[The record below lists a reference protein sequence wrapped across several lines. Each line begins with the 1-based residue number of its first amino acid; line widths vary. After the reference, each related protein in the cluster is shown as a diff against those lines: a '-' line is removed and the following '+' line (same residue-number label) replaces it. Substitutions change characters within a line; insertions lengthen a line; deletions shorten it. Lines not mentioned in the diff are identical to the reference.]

1 MNNQQILDC
10 VIVGGGL
17 VGGLTALLLAQ
28 DGVQSTVLD
37 AAPILDEQ
45 KNFAQHNSRTL
56 ALTQATI
63 QLLKV
68 VDLWQDIL
76 QSQRFIPY
84 TGMQAWNVQGYGD
97 ILLGQALTHPMP
109 HDWLGVMVEPHILNV
124 LIQKKLVEKVQ
135 DYRTQS
141 AVQRIEK
148 YTPNGRSYWQIQLAN
163 GEILKTWLLIG
174 ADGANSLVRQQALI
188 GLDVLDYGQSV
199 ISCALTTEHHHQHVA
214 RQMYNPTPFALLPM
228 ADIQGEKN
236 GYLHSLAWTLPT
248 EQAQHYLQLSPE
260 QFQQQVYQ
268 ASHAM
273 LGLIQIESPP
283 MAFPIKARSAEHY
296 VEDGLALIGDAAHTI
311 HPLAGQ
317 GMNLGCLD
325 AGVLC
330 DVLLNARQRGTWA
343 NLQTLRRYE
352 NQRRTHN
359 VMMMHSMS
367 AMGFGEKLQTTP
379 LGFALNWGR
388 KWVSQT
394 DWVKQLLI
402 FQASG
407 RDALRHTRYAIR

>member
-28 DGVQSTVLD
+28 DGVQATVLD

-124 LIQKKLVEKVQ
+124 LIQKKLVAKVQ

-148 YTPNGRSYWQIQLAN
+148 YTQNGRSYWQIQLAN

-273 LGLIQIESPP
+273 LGQIQIESPP

-296 VEDGLALIGDAAHTI
+296 VDDGLALIGDAAHTI

>member
-28 DGVQSTVLD
+28 DGVQATVLD

-68 VDLWQDIL
+68 VDLWQNIL

-124 LIQKKLVEKVQ
+124 LIQKKLVAKVQ

-148 YTPNGRSYWQIQLAN
+148 YTQNRRSYWQIQLAN

-188 GLDVLDYGQSV
+188 GLDVLDYAQSV

-228 ADIQGEKN
+228 ADILGEKN

-248 EQAQHYLQLSPE
+248 EQAEQYLQLSPE

-273 LGLIQIESPP
+273 LGKIKIESTP
-283 MAFPIKARSAEHY
+283 MSFPIKARSAQHY
-296 VEDGLALIGDAAHTI
+296 VDDGLVLIGDAAHTI

-330 DVLLNARQRGTWA
+330 DALLSDRQRGIWA
-343 NLQTLRRYE
+343 NIQTLRRYE
-352 NQRRTHN
+352 NRRRPHN
-359 VMMMHSMS
+359 VLMMHSMS
-367 AMGFGEKLQTTP
+367 AMGFGEKLQTTAMG
-379 LGFALNWGR
+379 LALNWGR

>member
-28 DGVQSTVLD
+28 DGVQATVLD

-124 LIQKKLVEKVQ
+124 LIQKKLVAKVQ

-148 YTPNGRSYWQIQLAN
+148 YTQNGRSYWQIQLAN

-273 LGLIQIESPP
+273 LGQIQIESPP

-330 DVLLNARQRGTWA
+330 DVLLTARQRGNWA
-343 NLQTLRRYE
+343 PIQTLRRYE